1 MTMTCDRAREE
12 LPALVLG
19 ALPAA
24 EAEPVLAHVRGCAEC
39 AQALQA
45 LLPLRDALNSAV
57 PATELPAGF
66 TARLMEKTGP
76 VRPGSARRGRPVV
89 ARLGWALAA
98 AAALLLAL
106 LGANLGQVNGELL
119 RQRQDAAR
127 IAALLSR
134 PDVVAVAMRGY
145 SRGARG
151 RLYVSRRWD
160 EGVLMLG
167 HLPALPAGTVYQL
180 WLVGRAG
187 VQSVATE
194 PAVAGGALRLYL
206 HPPHGLGSYAVIALT
221 IEPAGGS
228 RAPRGQRVLAGRLR

>member
-1 MTMTCDRAREE
+1 MTCDRVREE

-24 EAEPVLAHVRGCAEC
+24 EAEPVLAHVRGCTEC
-39 AQALQA
+39 ARELRA

-57 PATELPAGF
+57 PAAELPAGF
-66 TARLMEKTGP
+66 TARLREKTGP
-76 VRPGSARRGRPVV
+76 ARSARRGRAVV

-98 AAALLLAL
+98 AAVLLLAL
-106 LGANLGQVNGELL
+106 LGTRLGQVNGELL
-119 RQRQDAAR
+119 RQRQDDAR

-145 SRGARG
+145 SRGACG
-151 RLYVSRRWD
+151 RLYVSRRWE

-180 WLVGRAG
+180 WLMGRAG
-187 VQSVATE
+187 ARSVATVT
-194 PAVAGGALRLYL
+194 PVAGGALRLYL
-206 HPPHGLGSYAVIALT
+206 HPPHGLGSYAAIALT

-228 RAPRGQRVLAGRLR
+228 QGPRGQRVLAGRLR